1 MAFIMGLVVLSLSHK
16 DTRRSPAYSGQKKR
30 NIAIRRVQLIAK
42 EITDTASV
50 YIVTLILM
58 EMKSHLITNHGK

>member
-1 MAFIMGLVVLSLSHK
+1 MGLVVLSLSHK

-30 NIAIRRVQLIAK
+30 NIAIQRVQLIAK

-50 YIVTLILM
+50 
-58 EMKSHLITNHGK
+58 